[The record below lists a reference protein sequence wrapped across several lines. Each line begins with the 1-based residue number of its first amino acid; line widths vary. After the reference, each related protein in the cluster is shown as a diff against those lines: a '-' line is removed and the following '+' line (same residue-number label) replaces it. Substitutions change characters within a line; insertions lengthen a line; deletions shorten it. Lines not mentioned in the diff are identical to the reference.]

1 MNTTYTDFD
10 HTPMLPVRELLGEQ
24 VFAKAW
30 SKLLSTP
37 VSEHTASML
46 DQILEAFSW
55 HYTVGPPDAKVL
67 ASVVTWFGTRCGV
80 VFLESANKNSEA
92 NDRYLRE
99 WTVKNRAV
107 PWVNQGQRPLESIL
121 YGQGSE
127 TRVTLRE
134 LEAVECLMRWLGS
147 SPDAAE
153 FMADCEAEIQHGDK
167 VASLVHH
174 LSANCGLHDGQV
186 QQVMGMVRSLS
197 A

>member
-1 MNTTYTDFD
+1 MNTKYTDFD
-10 HTPMLPVRELLGEQ
+10 HTPMQPVRELLGEQ

-30 SKLLSTP
+30 NKLLSTP
-37 VSEHTASML
+37 VGETTAATL

-55 HYTVGPPDAKVL
+55 RYTIEPRDAKVL

-80 VFLESANKNSEA
+80 IFLESANKNSDA

-99 WTVKNRAV
+99 WTSKNRMV

-121 YGQGSE
+121 YGAGSE

-134 LEAVECLMRWLGS
+134 LEAVECLMSWLGS
-147 SPDAAE
+147 SPDASE
-153 FMADCEAEIQHGDK
+153 FMADCEAEIHHGDK

-174 LSANCGLHDGQV
+174 LSANCGLKDSQV
-186 QQVMGMVRSLS
+186 QQVLGMVRGL
-197 A
+197 AA